1 MEYNPLD
8 LAFENTFQSKFEVTL
23 KLFPDVIPQ
32 KPCTTGTS
40 WHEPY
45 HELTLK

>member
-1 MEYNPLD
+1 MEYPLDPLD

-32 KPCTTGTS
+32 KALYY
-40 WHEPY
+40 WHK
-45 HELTLK
+45 LA